1 MALAL
6 LNGASI
12 PGTIIFGMQSDR
24 LHVTNMILITT
35 LGAATSVLVLW
46 GCSVSLPTLCA
57 FSIVYGFFAGAFST
71 SYGAIMREVKATEP
85 RTDSGIVF
93 GMLCAGRGIGNIV
106 SGPLSEALLA
116 NGGAWKGAA
125 GLGYGT
131 SFGGLIVF
139 VGATAVFS
147 GSSWVAKKTRWL

>member
-1 MALAL
+1 
-6 LNGASI
+6 
-12 PGTIIFGMQSDR
+12 MQSDR

-35 LGAATSVLVLW
+35 LGAAVSVLVLW

-71 SYGAIMREVKATEP
+71 SYGAIMREVKADNSHADP
-85 RTDSGIVF
+85 GIIF
-93 GMLCAGRGIGNIV
+93 GMLAAGRGIGNIV

-116 NGGAWKGAA
+116 NGSAWKGSAR
-125 GLGYGT
+125 LGYGT

-139 VGATAVFS
+139 VGMTAVFS
-147 GSSWVAKKTRWL
+147 GSSWIAKRVRWL